1 MGTPASRLHKGCSI
15 MNLAATSTR
24 GASKDATVKVLVVDD
39 SAVVRGLTR
48 RFLEEN
54 PCIEVVATAS
64 NGKNAVE
71 AVQKHDLD
79 VIVLDIE
86 MPVMDGLTAIPLILA
101 AKPRVKIVMSST
113 LTKANAVVSLEAL
126 SAGASDYVAKP
137 TSGSQIHGSDDF
149 RRELITKVLALGG
162 VPNAPSAA
170 TTAPSVAN
178 RSTRAPII
186 KPGAPISLH
195 KPSTVPPRAIAIG
208 SSTGGPQALD
218 TVLGGLDKTLP
229 QPIFITQ
236 HMPATF
242 TQILAEHIARDTG
255 RIACEA
261 KDGQQIKPG
270 EIYIAPG
277 DYHMV
282 IHGQGDDL
290 KIKLT
295 QTERENYCRPS
306 VDPMLRS
313 LVEIYGP
320 ALLTVILTGMGHD
333 GLGGSQLC
341 VEKGGTVVG
350 QDEASSVVWGM
361 PGAVAS
367 AGICAAVKPLD
378 KIAQTVNSFAKGG
391 QL

>member
-1 MGTPASRLHKGCSI
+1 
-15 MNLAATSTR
+15 MNLAAAPADRSRKGT
-24 GASKDATVKVLVVDD
+24 TVKVLVVDD

-54 PCIEVVATAS
+54 PNIDVVATAS

-71 AVQKHDLD
+71 AVQKHDVD

-101 AKPRVKIVMSST
+101 EKPKVKIVMSST
-113 LTKANAVVSLEAL
+113 LTKANAAVSLKAL

-137 TSGSQIHGSDDF
+137 TSGSQIHGSEDF
-149 RRELITKVLALGG
+149 RRELISKVLALGG
-162 VPNAPSAA
+162 APEVATAA
-170 TTAPSVAN
+170 VGNQTGTIRA
-178 RSTRAPII
+178 TRAPVI
-186 KPGAPISLH
+186 KSGQPIALH
-195 KPSTVPPRAIAIG
+195 KPSSVPPRAIAIG

-218 TVLGGLDKTLP
+218 VVIGGLDDKLP

-255 RIACEA
+255 RIVSEA
-261 KDGQQIKPG
+261 KDGQQVNPG

-282 IHGQGDDL
+282 IGGQGKDL

-333 GLGGSQLC
+333 GLAGSQSC
-341 VEKGGTVVG
+341 VEKGGTVIG

-361 PGAVAS
+361 PGAVAT
-367 AGICAAVKPLD
+367 AGVCAAVKPLD
-378 KIAQTVNSFAKGG
+378 QIARTVNSIAKGG

>member
-1 MGTPASRLHKGCSI
+1 
-15 MNLAATSTR
+15 MNLATAPKR
-24 GASKDATVKVLVVDD
+24 ASQTNATVKVLVVDD

-54 PCIEVVATAS
+54 SNIKVVATAS

-71 AVQKHDLD
+71 AVKQHSLD
-79 VIVLDIE
+79 VVVLDIE

-101 AKPRVKIVMSST
+101 AKPKLKIVMSST
-113 LTKANAVVSLEAL
+113 LTEANAVVSLRAL

-137 TSGSQIHGSDDF
+137 TSGSDIHGSDDF
-149 RRELITKVLALGG
+149 KRELITKVLALGG
-162 VPNAPSAA
+162 TANPELAAEDNQPGTKRPAPFVK
-170 TTAPSVAN
+170 TQPGQ
-178 RSTRAPII
+178 PIV
-186 KPGAPISLH
+186 LH
-195 KPSTVPPRAIAIG
+195 KSSTVPPRAIAIG

-218 TVLGGLDKTLP
+218 TVIGGLDKTLQ

-242 TQILAEHIARDTG
+242 TKILAEHIARDSG
-255 RIACEA
+255 RTVCEA
-261 KDGQQIKPG
+261 KEGQQVKPG

-277 DYHMV
+277 DFHML
-282 IHGQGDDL
+282 IQGEGDNL
-290 KIKLT
+290 KIRLT
-295 QTERENYCRPS
+295 QSERENYCRPS
-306 VDPMLRS
+306 VEPMLRS

-333 GLGGSQLC
+333 GLGGCQTC
-341 VEKGGTVVG
+341 VEKGGTVIG

-361 PGAVAS
+361 PGAVAE
-367 AGICAAVKPLD
+367 AGICAAVQPID